1 MAAEKVT
8 KAAPTA
14 PNADK
19 KRAIETAMAHPMA
32 SASRLKA
39 SESRPGIGM
48 AISKRKQAATATID
62 NKLEN
67 TARVLKSA
75 GE

>member
-19 KRAIETAMAHPMA
+19 KRAIETD
-32 SASRLKA
+32 
-39 SESRPGIGM
+39 
-48 AISKRKQAATATID
+48 RKS
-62 NKLEN
+62 
-67 TARVLKSA
+67 VV
-75 GE
+75 

>member
-19 KRAIETAMAHPMA
+19 KRAIETATGFP
-32 SASRLKA
+32 L
-39 SESRPGIGM
+39 
-48 AISKRKQAATATID
+48 
-62 NKLEN
+62 
-67 TARVLKSA
+67 
-75 GE
+75 